1 MQFELIQPVS
11 GPTIY
16 AEFLNKNREG
26 LHHIKE
32 KITTEIELGKAVDNY
47 KKKGFNITQDGKFGK
62 DLHYYL
68 DTENK
73 LGFAYEIGN
82 SPDLDIPADMYSI
95 FPAEKE

>member
-1 MQFELIQPVS
+1 LVVYYHLLQWRQKSIN
-11 GPTIY
+11 IY
-16 AEFLNKNREG
+16 SL
-26 LHHIKE
+26 L
-32 KITTEIELGKAVDNY
+32 D
-47 KKKGFNITQDGKFGK
+47 FGK
-62 DLHYYL
+62 NLHYYL